1 MNNKDIEREVQKAG
15 SKITKEKVMDALRRT
30 NEREF
35 YFVPDNGSGYSIVR
49 IPAR

>member
-1 MNNKDIEREVQKAG
+1 MNTKDIEKEVTKAG
-15 SKITKEKVMDALRRT
+15 SKIAKEKVMDALRRS

-35 YFVPDNGSGYSIVR
+35 YFVPDNGSGFMVVR